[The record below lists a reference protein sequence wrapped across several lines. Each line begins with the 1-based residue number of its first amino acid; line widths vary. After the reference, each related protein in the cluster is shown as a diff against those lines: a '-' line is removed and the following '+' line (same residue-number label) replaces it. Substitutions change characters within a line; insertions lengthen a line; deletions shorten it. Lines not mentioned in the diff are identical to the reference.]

1 MEYRGHKIFDE
12 CANEYFGEDY
22 RDSTYCNVSTVLKAT
37 IRYISLMH
45 FKGETPLR
53 VKVSQISKNSG
64 NDVASTCEPNT
75 LNIYVNRNKDDA
87 LLTIDAEGWVA
98 LDKVPYP
105 VSAFLSNIQGYS
117 AKVYVNN
124 DIKTA
129 VIFVNKT
136 SARWFELLTTT
147 LPKVL
152 TWVYPEDVRKID
164 KNEFELYQVLHDGND
179 TRFSEIIDSA
189 YDACGVKNLW
199 VKKKLHGWN
208 NIGVENRINFCQQ
221 KIREYN
227 NNIESYERQ
236 IASYLDSKAQF
247 NQELNALM
255 MSKGDDDDNFAHFF
269 DTHKQLEFLNIYTNS
284 GSKSLVFTV
293 CETLEYY
300 AEDELKRM
308 LDNKN
313 SFINTNGTPF
323 AIKVVKALF
332 VDKKAKMRTRACFTM
347 NGISSLSPTK
357 GNANLDDYSDS
368 LRHPHLGNYD
378 CLGANEPH
386 IRRAMEKN
394 DWEIALEQ
402 CIAASKNI
410 AWGDSTVVRTFLNH
424 IDGRRNKRCIITEDG
439 RQLTIQEFYDEF
451 VEAPEQP
458 ETTTPEATNE

>member
-1 MEYRGHKIFDE
+1 MEYRGNKIFDD
-12 CANEYFGEDY
+12 CANEYFGDDY
-22 RDSTYCNVSTVLKAT
+22 RDSTYCNSSTALRAV

-45 FKGETPLR
+45 FKGENPFR
-53 VKVSQISKNSG
+53 VNVSQISRNSG

-105 VSAFLSNIQGYS
+105 VSAFLSNIQGYT
-117 AKVYVNN
+117 AKAYVNN

-129 VIFVNKT
+129 VVFVNK
-136 SARWFELLTTT
+136 SSVRWFELLTTT
-147 LPKVL
+147 LPKLL
-152 TWVYPEDVRKID
+152 TWLYPDDVYKID
-164 KNEFELYQVLHDGND
+164 KTEFELYQVLHDGNEA
-179 TRFSEIIDSA
+179 RFTEIIDAA

-208 NIGVENRINFCQQ
+208 NIGVEARITLCQQ
-221 KIREYN
+221 KVREYN

-236 IASYLDSKAQF
+236 IASWLDSKSQY

-255 MSKGDDDDNFAHFF
+255 MSKHDDNDNFAHFF
-269 DTHKQLEFLNIYTNS
+269 ETHKQLEFVSIYRGSSNS
-284 GSKSLVFTV
+284 SLIFTV
-293 CETLEYY
+293 CDTLEYY

-308 LDNKN
+308 LDNQN
-313 SFINTNGTPF
+313 SYLNVNGTPF
-323 AIKVVKALF
+323 ALKVVKALF
-332 VDKKAKMRTRACFTM
+332 IDKKAKMRTRACFTM
-347 NGISSLSPTK
+347 NGISSLSSTK
-357 GNANLDDYSDS
+357 DNANLDSYNDT
-368 LRHPHLGNYD
+368 LRHPHLGNFD

-402 CIAASKNI
+402 CIAATKNI
-410 AWGDSTVVRTFLNH
+410 AWGDSTVGKRFLSH
-424 IDGRRNKRCIITEDG
+424 IDSYRDKRCIITDDG
-439 RQLTIQEFYDEF
+439 RQLTIQQFYDEF

-458 ETTTPEATNE
+458 TATEPEAINE